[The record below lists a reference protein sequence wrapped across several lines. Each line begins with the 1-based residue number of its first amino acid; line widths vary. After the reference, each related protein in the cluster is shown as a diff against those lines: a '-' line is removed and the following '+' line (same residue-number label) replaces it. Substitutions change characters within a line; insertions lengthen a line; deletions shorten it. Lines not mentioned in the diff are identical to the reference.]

1 MKKIVFWALIVPL
14 IILGSSCIT
23 YPILFIIWIII
34 ISLPFCLLT
43 EVGSNK
49 ISNFF
54 VSSCSDMPEP
64 SIFSFILIIVL
75 FLFITIWIIKIIKKN
90 VLK

>member
-14 IILGSSCIT
+14 IILGSSCTI
-23 YPILFIIWIII
+23 YPILLIIWMIVM
-34 ISLPFCLLT
+34 SLSFCLLT
-43 EVGSNK
+43 DVGSNK

-64 SIFSFILIIVL
+64 SIFSFILIGVL
-75 FLFITIWIIKIIKKN
+75 FLLITFLIIKIIKKM
-90 VLK
+90 VLE